1 MSIGAKFK
9 TKKLCVK
16 FQKSAIDTRFF
27 IYSVYVVTTVVLPCK
42 TNDEVMGLHIRE
54 YELFIVVVRKQLP
67 RVDDGYGI
75 DV

>member
-1 MSIGAKFK
+1 M
-9 TKKLCVK
+9 TKKFFIK
-16 FQKSAIDTRFF
+16 FQKSAIDTRFS
-27 IYSVYVVTTVVLPCK
+27 IYSVYVVTAVVIPCK

>member
-1 MSIGAKFK
+1 M
-9 TKKLCVK
+9 
-16 FQKSAIDTRFF
+16 
-27 IYSVYVVTTVVLPCK
+27 YVVTTVVLPCK